1 MNELISNFR
10 LSNKVFA
17 LVLKDEKLISKDE
30 RLLEVTSPI
39 SISILLNLRGYNS
52 YVTTDLDD
60 KFYEYINLKGN
71 GKYNFVYN
79 GELCEDVRS
88 AVEEMRDVSSFNIG
102 ICSNNPAEFAL
113 IKDSY
118 CMFKEE
124 LEETYGIEINEVDK
138 KLDDYETYVLSYKR
152 K

>member
-60 KFYEYINLKGN
+60 KFYEYEYVQIIQLSLLLLKIVIVCL
-71 GKYNFVYN
+71 KKS
-79 GELCEDVRS
+79 L
-88 AVEEMRDVSSFNIG
+88 
-102 ICSNNPAEFAL
+102 
-113 IKDSY
+113 
-118 CMFKEE
+118 
-124 LEETYGIEINEVDK
+124 K
-138 KLDDYETYVLSYKR
+138 KLME
-152 K
+152 